1 MDIRWIRKPVLFG
14 LGLAAT
20 LAAAVAGCGQGG
32 ETSDAVYVPSPK
44 AKLPT
49 TAAPSASTTA
59 PAAGGATSTS
69 TAAGSSSSTAP
80 AAAVK
85 AEGWGTLKGRVV
97 FGGDPPQRPV
107 LQDKGKAVKDPEVCA
122 KDAPILSERL
132 VVDSGTKGVKN
143 VFVYLGRPTSVNE
156 DAKKAAAASKVVF
169 DQKGCVFFPHSLAV
183 MTGVQVTVKSSDP
196 ITHNTNIQLRALQSN
211 PTLAP
216 GAHIEVTPSSPER
229 TPGRVSCSIHPWME
243 AYWMILDNPY
253 YAVTDDQGNFEIKN
267 VPAGTQKVTVWQEAV
282 GFVTKGSGDDVN
294 IKPNDATTQDF
305 TIDSSKVRPAG

>member
-14 LGLAAT
+14 LGLSAT
-20 LAAAVAGCGQGG
+20 LAAAAAGCGQGG
-32 ETSDAVYVPSPK
+32 ETSDATIVAPPN

-59 PAAGGATSTS
+59 PASGGAT
-69 TAAGSSSSTAP
+69 AAGGSTAP
-80 AAAVK
+80 TAAVK

-97 FGGDPPQRPV
+97 FGGDPPQRPA
-107 LQDKGKAVKDPEVCA
+107 LQEKGKAVKDPEVCA

-132 VVDSGTKGVKN
+132 VVDSATKGVKN
-143 VFVYLGRPTSVNE
+143 VFVYLGRPTAVND
-156 DAKKAAAASKVVF
+156 DAKKAAATSKVVF

-183 MTGVQVTVKSSDP
+183 MTGVPVTVKSSDP
-196 ITHNTNIQLRALQSN
+196 ITHNTNIQLRATQAN

-216 GAHIEVTPSSPER
+216 GAHIEVTPPSAER

-243 AYWMILDNPY
+243 AYWMVLDNPY
-253 YAVTDDQGNFEIKN
+253 SAVTDDQGNFEIKN

-294 IKPNDATTQDF
+294 IKPNDTTTQEF
-305 TIDSSKVRPAG
+305 TIDPSKVRPAG